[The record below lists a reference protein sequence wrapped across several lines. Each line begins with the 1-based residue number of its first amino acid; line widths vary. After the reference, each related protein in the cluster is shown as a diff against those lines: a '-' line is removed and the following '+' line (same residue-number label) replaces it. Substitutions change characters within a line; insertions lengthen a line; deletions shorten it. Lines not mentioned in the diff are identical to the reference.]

1 MVKLSDYVVEFV
13 ADLGVRH
20 VFMLTGGGAMHLN
33 DSVGACKRIEFVCNL
48 HEQAAAMAAET
59 YGKVTGD
66 VGVCMVTTG
75 PGGTNAVTGVAGA
88 WLDSTP
94 ALFISGQVKRADLKG
109 ESGVRQV
116 GVQEVDIVSIVR
128 SITKYAVTVL
138 EPSSIR
144 YHLEK
149 AVHLARHGRPGPVWI
164 DIPLDVQGA
173 SIEPDTLTGFDPAE
187 LAEPAGRSDGERTPP
202 LAEQVTRTIT
212 LLNEAERPVL
222 LVGNGVR
229 LGRAER
235 QLYEAVETLGIPVLS
250 TWLAHD
256 LIEEA
261 HPLYVGRP
269 GPVAPRGAN
278 FALQNSDFML
288 AVGARLDLVVTGY
301 APGNFA
307 RAAKKV
313 MVDVDPAELRKM
325 GDTVHVRVL
334 ADACAFLG
342 ELLRQRSAIRTRDRS
357 DWLARCSE
365 WKTKYPV
372 VLQEYRDLPDRVS
385 TYVLADVLSDVTR
398 GDDLIV
404 SGSSGAGIEVFLL
417 AYRVRAGQRVLLTTA
432 LGAMGY
438 GLPASIGAC
447 LAGGRRRTVC
457 VDGDGGLQLNIQ
469 ELETIHRLG
478 LPIKLFVLS
487 NEGYASIRTSQ
498 QRYFGRLAGADA
510 TSGVTLPSLQKVV
523 EAYGLTYS
531 RIENQHELARQ
542 VAGVLDLPGPIVCE
556 VMTPADEPRAPSLS
570 SMRRPDG
577 SMVSKPLEDLWP
589 FLDREEFLSNMI
601 VPALPE

>member
-1 MVKLSDYVVEFV
+1 
-13 ADLGVRH
+13 
-20 VFMLTGGGAMHLN
+20 
-33 DSVGACKRIEFVCNL
+33 
-48 HEQAAAMAAET
+48 
-59 YGKVTGD
+59 
-66 VGVCMVTTG
+66 
-75 PGGTNAVTGVAGA
+75 
-88 WLDSTP
+88 
-94 ALFISGQVKRADLKG
+94 
-109 ESGVRQV
+109 
-116 GVQEVDIVSIVR
+116 VQEVDIVAIVS

-138 EPSSIR
+138 DPSSIR

-173 SIEPDTLTGFDPAE
+173 SIDPESLDGFNGTELEGPPAIARAEPRPTLTQ
-187 LAEPAGRSDGERTPP
+187 
-202 LAEQVTRTIT
+202 QVARTIA
-212 LLNEAERPVL
+212 LLNDSERPVL
-222 LVGNGVR
+222 LIGNGIR
-229 LGRAER
+229 LSRAER
-235 QLYEAVETLGIPVLS
+235 ELHDAVRALGIPVLS

-288 AVGARLDLVVTGY
+288 SVGARLDLVVTGY

-307 RAAKKV
+307 RAAQKV
-313 MVDVDPAELRKM
+313 MVDVDPAELKKM
-325 GDTVHVRVL
+325 GDTIHVPVL
-334 ADACAFLG
+334 ADAGAFLA
-342 ELLRQRSAIRTRDRS
+342 ELLRQRDSIQRRERSA
-357 DWLARCSE
+357 WLARCTE
-365 WKTKYPV
+365 WKAKYPV
-372 VLQEYRDLPDRVS
+372 VLQEYRDLPERVS
-385 TYVLADVLSDVTR
+385 TYVLADVLSEVTR
-398 GDDLIV
+398 ADDLIV

-469 ELETIHRLG
+469 ELETIRRLA

-498 QRYFGRLAGADA
+498 LRYFGRLTGADV
-510 TSGVTLPSLQKVV
+510 TSGVTLPPLQRVV
-523 EAYGLTYS
+523 EAYGLTYA
-531 RIENQHELARQ
+531 RIESQRE
-542 VAGVLDLPGPIVCE
+542 VASEVTRVLDFPGPIVCE
-556 VMTPADEPRAPSLS
+556 VMTPVDEPRAPSLA
-570 SMRRPDG
+570 SMKRPDG

>member
-1 MVKLSDYVVEFV
+1 MKLSDYVVAFV

-33 DSVGACKRIEFVCNL
+33 DSVGACKRIEYVCNL

-66 VGVCMVTTG
+66 VGVCLVTTG

-109 ESGVRQV
+109 DSGVRQV
-116 GVQEVDIVSIVR
+116 GVQEVDIVSIVAP
-128 SITKYAVTVL
+128 ITKYAVTVV
-138 EPSSIR
+138 EPETIR

-173 SIEPDTLTGFDPAE
+173 SIDADSLVGFDPAE
-187 LAEPAGRSDGERTPP
+187 LASSSPP
-202 LAEQVTRTIT
+202 DEESQGASLRDQVAQTIAW
-212 LLNEAERPVL
+212 LNESERPIL

-229 LGRAER
+229 LGRAEAK
-235 QLYEAVETLGIPVLS
+235 LYEVVRALGIPVLS

-288 AVGARLDLVVTGY
+288 SVGARLDLVVTGY
-301 APGNFA
+301 APDNFA
-307 RAAKKV
+307 RAARKV

-325 GDTVHVRVL
+325 GDSIHLPVL
-334 ADACAFLG
+334 ADACAFLE
-342 ELLRQRSAIRTRDRS
+342 ELLRQRGAVEQVDRS
-357 DWLARCSE
+357 GWLARCLE

-385 TYVLADVLSDVTR
+385 TYVLADVLSDVTA
-398 GDDLIV
+398 DDDVIV
-404 SGSSGAGIEVFLL
+404 SGSSGAGIEIFLL
-417 AYRVRAGQRVLLTTA
+417 AYRARTGQRVLITTA

-438 GLPASIGAC
+438 GVPACIGAC
-447 LAGGRRRTVC
+447 LAAGRRRTIC

-469 ELETIHRLG
+469 ELETIRRLG

-487 NEGYASIRTSQ
+487 NDGYASIRTSQ
-498 QRYFGRLAGADA
+498 ERYFGRLAGADA
-510 TSGVTLPSLQKVV
+510 SSGVTLPPLQKVV
-523 EAYGLTYS
+523 EAYGLTYA
-531 RIENQHELARQ
+531 RIENQRALADEVTR
-542 VAGVLDLPGPIVCE
+542 VLEFPGPIVCE
-556 VMTPADEPRAPSLS
+556 VMTPADQPRAPSLA

-589 FLDREEFLSNMI
+589 FLEREEFLSNMI
-601 VPALPE
+601 VTPLPE

>member
-1 MVKLSDYVVEFV
+1 MVKLSDYVVGFV

-94 ALFISGQVKRADLKG
+94 VLFISGQVKRADLKG

-116 GVQEVDIVSIVR
+116 GVQEVDIVSIVS

-138 EPSSIR
+138 DPATIR

-173 SIEPDTLTGFDPAE
+173 PIDPASLTGFDPAE
-187 LAEPAGRSDGERTPP
+187 LHEPSRGRDADQAPA
-202 LAEQVTRTIT
+202 LAEQVARTIA
-212 LLNEAERPVL
+212 LLNDAERPVL

-235 QLYEAVETLGIPVLS
+235 QLHEAVEALGIPVLS

-288 AVGARLDLVVTGY
+288 AIGARLDNVVTGY

-307 RAAKKV
+307 RAARKV
-313 MVDVDPAELRKM
+313 MVDVDSAELRKM
-325 GDTVHVRVL
+325 GDTIHLPVL

-342 ELLRQRSAIRTRDRS
+342 ELLRQRDAIRPRDRS
-357 DWLARCSE
+357 AWLARCSE

-372 VLQEYRDLPDRVS
+372 VLQEYRDLSDRVS
-385 TYVLADVLSDVTR
+385 TYVLADVLADVTR
-398 GDDLIV
+398 ADDLIV

-469 ELETIHRLG
+469 ELETIRRLA
-478 LPIKLFVLS
+478 LPIKLFVLN

-498 QRYFGRLAGADA
+498 QRYFGRLTGADD
-510 TSGVTLPSLQKVV
+510 TSGVTLPPLRKVV

-531 RIENQHELARQ
+531 RIENQRDLATQIQR
-542 VAGVLDLPGPIVCE
+542 VLEFPGPIVCE
-556 VMTPADEPRAPSLS
+556 VMTPVDEPRAPSLAS
-570 SMRRPDG
+570 TQRQDG

>member
-1 MVKLSDYVVEFV
+1 MVKLSDYVVEFI

-20 VFMLTGGGAMHLN
+20 LFMLTGGGAMHLN
-33 DSVGACKRIEFVCNL
+33 DSVGSCERIEYVCNL

-116 GVQEVDIVSIVR
+116 GVQEVDIVSIV
-128 SITKYAVTVL
+128 SPITKYAVTVI
-138 EPSSIR
+138 EPSEIR

-173 SIEPDTLTGFDPAE
+173 SIEPDRLVGFDPSE
-187 LAEPAGRSDGERTPP
+187 LDQSPGASGINSAST
-202 LAEQVTRTIT
+202 LAEQVGKAIA
-212 LLNEAERPVL
+212 LLNEAERPVM

-229 LGRAER
+229 LSRAE
-235 QLYEAVETLGIPVLS
+235 QELHEAVEALGIPVLS

-256 LIEEA
+256 LLEEA

-307 RAAKKV
+307 RAALKV

-325 GDTVHVRVL
+325 GDTIHVPIL
-334 ADACAFLG
+334 ADAQAFLC
-342 ELLRQRSAIRTRDRS
+342 ELLRQRDSIQRRERTE
-357 DWLARCSE
+357 WLARCLE
-365 WKTKYPV
+365 WKSKYPV

-385 TYVLADVLSDVTR
+385 TYVLADVLSDVTEA
-398 GDDLIV
+398 DDLIV

-417 AYRVRAGQRVLLTTA
+417 AYRVRAGQRVMLTTA

-447 LAGGRRRTVC
+447 LAGGRRRTVL

-469 ELETIHRLG
+469 ELETIRRLA

-498 QRYFGRLAGADA
+498 QRYFGRLTGADT
-510 TSGVTLPSLQKVV
+510 TSGVTLPPLQKVV
-523 EAYGLTYS
+523 EAYGLTYA
-531 RIENQHELARQ
+531 RIENQHDLAAQ
-542 VAGVLDLPGPIVCE
+542 VERVLDFPGPIVCE
-556 VMTPADEPRAPSLS
+556 VMTPVDEPRAPSLS

>member
-1 MVKLSDYVVEFV
+1 MIKLSDYVVGFV

-20 VFMLTGGGAMHLN
+20 LFMLTGGGAMHLN
-33 DSVGACKRIEFVCNL
+33 DSVGACDRIEYVCNL

-59 YGKVTGD
+59 YGKVSGD
-66 VGVCMVTTG
+66 VGVCVVTTG

-109 ESGVRQV
+109 DSGVRQV
-116 GVQEVDIVSIVR
+116 GVQEVDIVSIV
-128 SITKYAVTVL
+128 SPITKYAVTVV
-138 EPSSIR
+138 EPTMIR

-149 AVHLARHGRPGPVWI
+149 AVYLARHGRPGPVWI

-173 SIEPDTLTGFDPAE
+173 SIDADSLVGFDPAE
-187 LAEPAGRSDGERTPP
+187 LTDSVSAVVERGGVS
-202 LAEQVTRTIT
+202 LGDQVAQTISW
-212 LLNEAERPVL
+212 LNEAERPVL

-229 LGRAER
+229 LARAEAK
-235 QLYEAVETLGIPVLS
+235 LHEAVQALGIPVLS

-288 AVGARLDLVVTGY
+288 SIGARLDLVVTGY
-301 APGNFA
+301 APDNFA
-307 RAAKKV
+307 RAARKV

-325 GDTVHVRVL
+325 GDTIHLPVL
-334 ADACAFLG
+334 ADACAFLE
-342 ELLRQRSAIRTRDRS
+342 ELLRQRSTLERVDRS
-357 DWLARCSE
+357 DWLARCLD

-385 TYVLADVLSDVTR
+385 TYVLADVLSEVSAA
-398 GDDLIV
+398 DDLIV

-417 AYRVRAGQRVLLTTA
+417 AYRARAGQRVLITTA

-438 GLPASIGAC
+438 GVPACIGAC
-447 LAGGRRRTVC
+447 LAGGRRRTIC

-469 ELETIHRLG
+469 ELETIRRLA

-498 QRYFGRLAGADA
+498 ERYFGRLAGADA
-510 TSGVTLPSLQKVV
+510 SSGVTLPPLQRVV
-523 EAYGLTYS
+523 EAYGLPYA
-531 RIENQHELARQ
+531 RIDNQRALAAEVQ
-542 VAGVLDLPGPIVCE
+542 HVLDAPGPIVCE
-556 VMTPADEPRAPSLS
+556 VMTPVDQPRAPSLA

-589 FLDREEFLSNMI
+589 FLERDEFLANMI
-601 VPALPE
+601 VPPLPE

>member
-1 MVKLSDYVVEFV
+1 MIKLSDYVVGFV

-20 VFMLTGGGAMHLN
+20 LFMLTGGGAMHLN
-33 DSVGACKRIEFVCNL
+33 DSVGACDRIEYVCNL

-59 YGKVTGD
+59 YGKVSGD
-66 VGVCMVTTG
+66 VGVCVVTTG

-109 ESGVRQV
+109 DSGVRQV
-116 GVQEVDIVSIVR
+116 GVQEVDIVSIV
-128 SITKYAVTVL
+128 SPITKYAVTVV
-138 EPSSIR
+138 EPTMIR

-149 AVHLARHGRPGPVWI
+149 AVYLARHGRPGPVWI

-173 SIEPDTLTGFDPAE
+173 SIDADSLVGFDPAE
-187 LAEPAGRSDGERTPP
+187 LTDSVSAVVERGGVS
-202 LAEQVTRTIT
+202 LGDQVAQTISW
-212 LLNEAERPVL
+212 LNEAERPVL

-229 LGRAER
+229 LARAEAK
-235 QLYEAVETLGIPVLS
+235 LYEAVHALGIPVLS

-288 AVGARLDLVVTGY
+288 SIGARLDLVVTGY
-301 APGNFA
+301 APDNFA
-307 RAAKKV
+307 RAARKV

-325 GDTVHVRVL
+325 GDTIHLPVL
-334 ADACAFLG
+334 ADACAFLE
-342 ELLRQRSAIRTRDRS
+342 ELLRQRSTLERVDRP
-357 DWLARCSE
+357 DWLARCLD

-385 TYVLADVLSDVTR
+385 TYVLADVLSEVSAA
-398 GDDLIV
+398 DDLIV

-417 AYRVRAGQRVLLTTA
+417 AYRARAGQRVLITTA

-438 GLPASIGAC
+438 GVPACIGAC
-447 LAGGRRRTVC
+447 LAGGRRRTIC

-469 ELETIHRLG
+469 ELETIRRLA

-498 QRYFGRLAGADA
+498 ERYFGRLAGADA
-510 TSGVTLPSLQKVV
+510 SSGVTLPPLQRVV
-523 EAYGLTYS
+523 EAYGLPYA
-531 RIENQHELARQ
+531 RIDNQRALAAEVQ
-542 VAGVLDLPGPIVCE
+542 HVLDAPGPIVCE
-556 VMTPADEPRAPSLS
+556 VMTPADQPRAPSLA

-589 FLDREEFLSNMI
+589 FLERDEFLANMI
-601 VPALPE
+601 VPPLPE